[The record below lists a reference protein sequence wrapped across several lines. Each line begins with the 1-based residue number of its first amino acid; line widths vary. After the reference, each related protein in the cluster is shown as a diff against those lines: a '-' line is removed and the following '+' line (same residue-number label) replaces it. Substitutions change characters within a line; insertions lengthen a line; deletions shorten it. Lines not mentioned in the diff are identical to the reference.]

1 MKSELPRS
9 ATGPTDDHPEADVR
23 HIAGGVVRSN
33 LRPCPPVLQGE
44 DGIRIGGE
52 AISPGDKIQGLTRT
66 IHMATTSKADRRR
79 AVTRT
84 LASWRIEGF
93 EPDAKYMALLEQFVE
108 GEITLAQVRAET
120 RRTVNLQTKSAA

>member
-1 MKSELPRS
+1 
-9 ATGPTDDHPEADVR
+9 
-23 HIAGGVVRSN
+23 
-33 LRPCPPVLQGE
+33 LQDE

-52 AISPGDKIQGLTRT
+52 ARSPGDKIQGLAKGF
-66 IHMATTSKADRRR
+66 HMATTGKAERRR

-93 EPDAKYMALLEQFVE
+93 EPDAKYMALLERFVE

-120 RRTVNLQTKSAA
+120 RRAVKLQTKAVA

>member
-1 MKSELPRS
+1 M
-9 ATGPTDDHPEADVR
+9 
-23 HIAGGVVRSN
+23 
-33 LRPCPPVLQGE
+33 
-44 DGIRIGGE
+44 
-52 AISPGDKIQGLTRT
+52 SPGDKIQALTRA

-93 EPDAKYMALLEQFVE
+93 EPDAKYMALLERFVE

-120 RRTVNLQTKSAA
+120 RRTVNLRTKAVA